1 MENLDVIHKS
11 NYTELHIQGIKHLL
25 YEDRLR
31 ELGLFSLEKRRL
43 WGDLRATCQYLKG
56 DCKKEGDRLFSGMC
70 CDWIRG
76 NGFELK
82 EERFRLDIRKKFFT
96 VRMVRHWHRLTRE
109 VMDAPSLETLKVRL
123 DGALMEL

>member
-1 MENLDVIHKS
+1 VDLLEHVQRSTTKIIQ
-11 NYTELHIQGIKHLL
+11 ELEHFSYK
-25 YEDRLR
+25 DRLR
-31 ELGLFSLEKRRL
+31 ELGLFSLEQRRF
-43 WGDLRATCQYLKG
+43 WGDLIIASQYLKG

-109 VMDAPSLETLKVRL
+109 VMDAPSVEAFKARL
-123 DGALMEL
+123 DQALST